1 MTLASSSHP
10 SLIARDQPIADNS
23 PHCTSALGKTS
34 NEMYPNHANFMFQ
47 SKFEQTALIDEF
59 LRRERAR
66 RNAVGSVGMVSVF
79 LSRIVVLTAGTLYP
93 AYRSYKAV
101 RTKDV
106 REYVKWMMY
115 WIVFAFFCFIETIAD
130 VVVSFWLPFYYELKI
145 IFVLWL
151 LSPWTKGASILYR
164 KWVHPTL
171 TKHERDIDLLLEHAK
186 SESYNQVMRLGSR
199 GILCAREI
207 IATAALRGQA
217 QLVQQLQRSYSTS
230 DISNREPS
238 STKLIRVT
246 EVQEEDDEQESD
258 GSNTIDVLEEQIAR
272 VGDRGEQTEMSG
284 VRRSSRRRKSPA
296 SETMYN
302 TLPRRTTRQ
311 YK

>member
-1 MTLASSSHP
+1 
-10 SLIARDQPIADNS
+10 
-23 PHCTSALGKTS
+23 
-34 NEMYPNHANFMFQ
+34 
-47 SKFEQTALIDEF
+47 
-59 LRRERAR
+59 
-66 RNAVGSVGMVSVF
+66 MVSVF

-130 VVVSFWLPFYYELKI
+130 VIVSFWLPFYYELKI

-217 QLVQQLQRSYSTS
+217 QLVQQLQRSYSAS
-230 DISNREPS
+230 DVNNRES
-238 STKLIRVT
+238 SSKVIRVT
-246 EVQEEDDEQESD
+246 EIQEDDEHEPES
-258 GSNTIDVLEEQIAR
+258 SSAIDVLEEEIASIMER
-272 VGDRGEQTEMSG
+272 EDRTEAL
-284 VRRSSRRRKSPA
+284 RRSSRRRRSPA
-296 SETMYN
+296 SETIYN

-311 YK
+311 HK